1 MKRARGGSE
10 DADSSDLFS
19 GAGWHRALVDALFAI
34 KRLRFDLYDLLWFS
48 PESIKRWRV
57 VIRHIPPEYQQESV
71 YIVLDK
77 IKSFFDGWSGISP
90 SSAEEFRIVLM
101 ADGSRDDVPDDFFEN
116 PRNVLLL
123 LWGMARSYARRLLAD
138 LKSDIREKKEM
149 LIENLVETSKQI
161 AKYEELYEEVKAR
174 RKKQKIYNND
184 RGARI

>member
-10 DADSSDLFS
+10 DADSSNLFS

-34 KRLRFDLYDLLWFS
+34 KKMGFDLYDLLWFG
-48 PESIKRWRV
+48 PESIKKWRA
-57 VIRHIPPEYQQESV
+57 VIRHLPPEYQQESV

-101 ADGSRDDVPDDFFEN
+101 ADGSRDDVPGDFFEN
-116 PRNVLLL
+116 PRNVRMLLG
-123 LWGMARSYARRLLAD
+123 GMAWSNAWCLLAN

-174 RKKQKIYNND
+174 RKKQ
-184 RGARI
+184 RI